1 MKKTARN
8 KSKEASHQQAN
19 DHHQKEQDTTQL
31 LLIRHGLTDWVGHRL
46 PGWTPGV
53 HLSEEGHRQAKAL
66 AQRLASLPIEAIY
79 ASPLERTVETAE
91 AIAAL
96 HGLSVQLRENLGEV
110 RIGEWTGRTIESL
123 VKEEKEEWLTIQFY
137 PSGASF
143 PGGETMHEMQ
153 SRVVAELDAIR
164 KAHPGATVA
173 VVSHADVIKAAV
185 AHYIGLH
192 LDLFQ
197 RLVVYPA
204 SLTAFRFNQFGPRLV
219 LFNDIGTLDVLHRES
234 QQAESPGQE

>member
-1 MKKTARN
+1 MN
-8 KSKEASHQQAN
+8 SKPKASQQQAN

-46 PGWTPGV
+46 PGWTPGI
-53 HLSEEGHRQAKAL
+53 HLSEEGRRQAKAL

-79 ASPLERTVETAE
+79 ASPLERTMETAE
-91 AIAAL
+91 AIAAP
-96 HGLSVQLRENLGEV
+96 HGLSVQIRENLGELQ
-110 RIGEWTGRTIESL
+110 IGEWTGQAIEDL
-123 VKEEKEEWLTIQFY
+123 AKKEEWLTIQFY
-137 PSGASF
+137 PSGVSI

-153 SRVVAELDAIR
+153 ARVVAELDAIR
-164 KAHPGATVA
+164 KAHPEATVA

-204 SLTAFRFNQFGPRLV
+204 SLTAFRFNKFGPRLV
-219 LFNDIGTLDVLHRES
+219 LFNDSGTVDVLRREN
-234 QQAESPGQE
+234 QQCRRPRQK

>member
-1 MKKTARN
+1 MKKIARN
-8 KSKEASHQQAN
+8 RSKEANHQQAN
-19 DHHQKEQDTTQL
+19 EHHRKAQDTAQL

-46 PGWTPGV
+46 PGWTPGI
-53 HLSEEGHRQAKAL
+53 HLSEQGRQQAETL

-91 AIAAL
+91 AIAAPQ
-96 HGLSVQLRENLGEV
+96 GLSVQLRENLGEL
-110 RIGEWTGRTIESL
+110 RIGEWTGQAIEDL
-123 VKEEKEEWLTIQFY
+123 AKKEEWLAIQFY
-137 PSGASF
+137 PSGANI

-153 SRVVAELDAIR
+153 ARVVAELDAIR

-197 RLVVYPA
+197 RLSVYPA
-204 SLTAFRFNQFGPRLV
+204 SLTAFRFNKFGPRLV
-219 LFNDIGTLDVLHRES
+219 LFNDSGTIDVLRTEK
-234 QQAESPGQE
+234 QQGESPKQE

>member
-1 MKKTARN
+1 MKKMARN
-8 KSKEASHQQAN
+8 RNKEANHQQAN
-19 DHHQKEQDTTQL
+19 QHHKKEQDTTQL

-53 HLSEEGHRQAKAL
+53 HLSEEGRQQAEAL
-66 AQRLASLPIEAIY
+66 AQRLALLPIEAIY

-91 AIAAL
+91 AIAAP
-96 HGLSVQLRENLGEV
+96 HGLSMQIRENLGEL
-110 RIGEWTGRTIESL
+110 RIGEWTGQAIEDL
-123 VKEEKEEWLTIQFY
+123 AKKEEWLAIQFY
-137 PSGASF
+137 PSGANI

-153 SRVVAELDAIR
+153 VRVVAELDAIR

-204 SLTAFRFNQFGPRLV
+204 SLTAFQFSKFGPRLV
-219 LFNDIGTLDVLHRES
+219 LFNDSGTIDVLRREN
-234 QQAESPGQE
+234 QQGGGPRQE

>member
-1 MKKTARN
+1 MSS
-8 KSKEASHQQAN
+8 KSRTSYQQATN
-19 DHHQKEQDTTQL
+19 DHHKKEQDTTQL

-46 PGWTPGV
+46 PGWTPGI
-53 HLSEEGHRQAKAL
+53 HLSEEGRRQAEAL

-91 AIAAL
+91 AIAIP
-96 HGLSVQLRENLGEV
+96 HGLSVQLRENLGEL
-110 RIGEWTGRTIESL
+110 RIGEWTGQDI
-123 VKEEKEEWLTIQFY
+123 KELANKEVWLAIQFY
-137 PSGASF
+137 PSGTDI
-143 PGGETMHEMQ
+143 PGGETIHEMQ
-153 SRVVAELDAIR
+153 TRAVAELDAIR

-204 SLTAFRFNQFGPRLV
+204 SLTAFQFNKLGPRLV
-219 LFNDIGTLDVLHRES
+219 LFNDSGTTDVLRREK
-234 QQAESPGQE
+234 QQGEKPKQE

>member
-1 MKKTARN
+1 MSPKPKTP
-8 KSKEASHQQAN
+8 HQQINA
-19 DHHQKEQDTTQL
+19 HHKTEQDTTQL

-46 PGWTPGV
+46 PGWTPGI
-53 HLSEEGHRQAKAL
+53 HLSEEGRQQAEAL

-91 AIAAL
+91 VIATP

-110 RIGEWTGRTIESL
+110 RIGEWTGQAIEDL
-123 VKEEKEEWLTIQFY
+123 AKKEEWLAIQFY
-137 PSGASF
+137 PSGANI

-153 SRVVAELDAIR
+153 ARVVAELDAIR

-185 AHYIGLH
+185 AHYMGLH

-204 SLTAFRFNQFGPRLV
+204 SLTAFQFSKFGPRLV
-219 LFNDIGTLDVLHRES
+219 LFNDSGTIDVLRREN
-234 QQAESPGQE
+234 QQCRSPRQE

>member
-1 MKKTARN
+1 MSSESKT
-8 KSKEASHQQAN
+8 SHQQAN
-19 DHHQKEQDTTQL
+19 DHHKTEQDTTQL
-31 LLIRHGLTDWVGHRL
+31 LLVRHGLTDWVGQRL

-53 HLSEEGHRQAKAL
+53 HLSEEGRQQAEAL

-91 AIAAL
+91 AVAAP
-96 HGLSVQLRENLGEV
+96 HGLSVQLRENLGEL
-110 RIGEWTGRTIESL
+110 RIGEWTGQTIEDL
-123 VKEEKEEWLTIQFY
+123 AKTEEWLAIQIY
-137 PSGASF
+137 PSGVDI

-153 SRVVAELDAIR
+153 TRVVAELDAIR

-173 VVSHADVIKAAV
+173 VVSHADVIKAAA

-204 SLTAFRFNQFGPRLV
+204 SLTAFQFSKLGPRLV
-219 LFNDIGTLDVLHRES
+219 LFNDSGTIDVLRKEKEQGGNS
-234 QQAESPGQE
+234 RQK

>member
-1 MKKTARN
+1 MKN
-8 KSKEASHQQAN
+8 E
-19 DHHQKEQDTTQL
+19 HHKKEQDTTQL
-31 LLIRHGLTDWVGHRL
+31 LLIRHGLTDWVGNRL
-46 PGWTPGV
+46 PGWTPGI
-53 HLSEEGHRQAKAL
+53 HLSEEGRQQAEAL
-66 AQRLASLPIEAIY
+66 AQRLASLPIKAVY

-91 AIAAL
+91 AIAAP
-96 HGLSVQLRENLGEV
+96 HGLGVQIRENLGEI
-110 RIGEWTGRTIESL
+110 RIGEWTGQSIEDL
-123 VKEEKEEWLTIQFY
+123 AKKEEWLAIQFY
-137 PSGASF
+137 PSGVSI

-153 SRVVAELDAIR
+153 TRAVVELDVIR

-204 SLTAFRFNQFGPRLV
+204 SLTAFRFNKLGPRLV
-219 LFNDIGTLDVLHRES
+219 LFNDSGTIDVLRTGKER
-234 QQAESPGQE
+234 

>member
-1 MKKTARN
+1 MSSKPKT
-8 KSKEASHQQAN
+8 SQQRAN
-19 DHHQKEQDTTQL
+19 DHHETEQDTTQL

-53 HLSEEGHRQAKAL
+53 HLSEEGRQQAEAL

-91 AIAAL
+91 AIAAP
-96 HGLSVQLRENLGEV
+96 HGLSVQIRENLGEL
-110 RIGEWTGRTIESL
+110 RIGEWTGQDIEDL
-123 VKEEKEEWLTIQFY
+123 AKKEEWLAIQFY
-137 PSGASF
+137 PSGTDI

-153 SRVVAELDAIR
+153 TRVVAELDAIR

-185 AHYIGLH
+185 AHYVGLH

-204 SLTAFRFNQFGPRLV
+204 SLTAFRFNKFGPRLV
-219 LFNDIGTLDVLHRES
+219 LFNDSGTIDVLRREK
-234 QQAESPGQE
+234 QQGNSRPK

>member
-1 MKKTARN
+1 MNLEPKT
-8 KSKEASHQQAN
+8 SHQQAN
-19 DHHQKEQDTTQL
+19 DHHKTKRDTTQL

-46 PGWTPGV
+46 PGWTPGI
-53 HLSEEGHRQAKAL
+53 HLSEKGRQQAEAL
-66 AQRLASLPIEAIY
+66 AQRLVSLTIEAIY

-91 AIAAL
+91 AIAAP
-96 HGLSVQLRENLGEV
+96 HGLSVQLREELGEL
-110 RIGEWTGRTIESL
+110 RIGEWTGQAIEDL
-123 VKEEKEEWLTIQFY
+123 AKKEEWLAIQFY
-137 PSGASF
+137 PSGANI

-153 SRVVAELDAIR
+153 ARVVAELDAIR

-204 SLTAFRFNQFGPRLV
+204 SLTAFRFSKFGPRLV
-219 LFNDIGTLDVLHRES
+219 LFNDSGTIDVLRREN
-234 QQAESPGQE
+234 QQGSPRQE

>member
-1 MKKTARN
+1 MNLKPKTY
-8 KSKEASHQQAN
+8 HQQAN
-19 DHHQKEQDTTQL
+19 DHHKKEQDTTQL

-46 PGWTPGV
+46 PGWTPGI
-53 HLSEEGHRQAKAL
+53 HLSEEGRQQAKAL
-66 AQRLASLPIEAIY
+66 AQRLASMLIEAIY

-91 AIAAL
+91 AIAAP
-96 HGLSVQLRENLGEV
+96 HGLDVQIKENLGEL
-110 RIGEWTGRTIESL
+110 RIGEWTGQAIEDL
-123 VKEEKEEWLTIQFY
+123 AKKEDWLAIQFY
-137 PSGASF
+137 PSGANI

-153 SRVVAELDAIR
+153 TRVVAELDAIR

-197 RLVVYPA
+197 RLVVYPT
-204 SLTAFRFNQFGPRLV
+204 SLTAFRFSKFGPRLV
-219 LFNDIGTLDVLHRES
+219 LFNDSGTIDVLRREK
-234 QQAESPGQE
+234 QRRSPR

>member
-1 MKKTARN
+1 MNRRRTKG
-8 KSKEASHQQAN
+8 HQA
-19 DHHQKEQDTTQL
+19 EQEVTQL

-46 PGWTPGV
+46 PGWTPGI
-53 HLSEEGHRQAKAL
+53 HLSAEGRQQVEAL

-91 AIAAL
+91 AIAAP
-96 HGLSVQLRENLGEV
+96 HGLQVQLRENLGEV
-110 RIGEWTGRTIESL
+110 RIGEWTGRTIEDL
-123 VKEEKEEWLTIQFY
+123 TQTEEWLAIRFY
-137 PSGASF
+137 PSGVSI
-143 PGGETMHEMQ
+143 PGGETMYEMQ
-153 SRVVAELDAIR
+153 ALVVAELEAIR
-164 KAHPGATVA
+164 KAHSGATVA

-204 SLTAFRFNQFGPRLV
+204 SVTAFQFNKFGPRLV
-219 LFNDIGTLDVLHRES
+219 LFNDSGSLDGLHLK
-234 QQAESPGQE
+234 QQE

>member
-1 MKKTARN
+1 MHPNKK
-8 KSKEASHQQAN
+8 KPPHQQAD

-46 PGWTPGV
+46 PGWTPGI
-53 HLSEEGHRQAKAL
+53 HLSEEGRRQAEAL
-66 AQRLASLPIEAIY
+66 AQRLVSLPIEAIY

-91 AIAAL
+91 AIAAPR
-96 HGLSVQLRENLGEV
+96 GLSVQLRENLGEL
-110 RIGEWTGRTIESL
+110 RIGEWTGQAIEDL
-123 VKEEKEEWLTIQFY
+123 AKTEEWLAIQFY
-137 PSGASF
+137 PSGTDI

-153 SRVVAELDAIR
+153 TRVVAELDAIR
-164 KAHPGATVA
+164 KVHPGATVA

-197 RLVVYPA
+197 RLIVYPA
-204 SLTAFRFNQFGPRLV
+204 SLTAFRFNKFGPRLV
-219 LFNDIGTLDVLHRES
+219 LFNDSGTIDVLRREN
-234 QQAESPGQE
+234 QQSKSPRQK

>member
-1 MKKTARN
+1 MSSEPKA
-8 KSKEASHQQAN
+8 SKQQAN
-19 DHHQKEQDTTQL
+19 DHHKKEQDTTQL

-46 PGWTPGV
+46 PGWTPGI
-53 HLSEEGHRQAKAL
+53 HLSEEGRQQAEAL

-91 AIAAL
+91 AIAAP
-96 HGLSVQLRENLGEV
+96 HGLSVQLRENLGEL
-110 RIGEWTGRTIESL
+110 RIGEWTGETIEDL
-123 VKEEKEEWLTIQFY
+123 AKKEEWLAIQFY
-137 PSGASF
+137 PSGTNI

-153 SRVVAELDAIR
+153 TRVVAELDAIR

-185 AHYIGLH
+185 AHYTGLH

-197 RLVVYPA
+197 RLVAYPA
-204 SLTAFRFNQFGPRLV
+204 SLTAFQFSKFGPRLV
-219 LFNDIGTLDVLHRES
+219 LFNDSGTIDVLRREN
-234 QQAESPGQE
+234 QQSKSPMQK

>member
-1 MKKTARN
+1 MSSKPKT
-8 KSKEASHQQAN
+8 SQQQAN
-19 DHHQKEQDTTQL
+19 EHHKKEQDTTQL

-46 PGWTPGV
+46 PGWTPGI
-53 HLSEEGHRQAKAL
+53 HLGEEGRQQAEAL

-91 AIAAL
+91 AIAAP

-110 RIGEWTGRTIESL
+110 RIGEWTGQDIKDL
-123 VKEEKEEWLTIQFY
+123 AKKEEWLAIQFY
-137 PSGASF
+137 PSGATI

-153 SRVVAELDAIR
+153 ARVVAELDAIR

-204 SLTAFRFNQFGPRLV
+204 SLTAFRFNKFGPRLV
-219 LFNDIGTLDVLHRES
+219 LFNDSGTIDVLRREN
-234 QQAESPGQE
+234 QQSESPRQE

>member
-1 MKKTARN
+1 MHPNKK
-8 KSKEASHQQAN
+8 KPPHQQAD

-46 PGWTPGV
+46 PGWTPGI
-53 HLSEEGHRQAKAL
+53 HLSEEGRQQAEAL

-79 ASPLERTVETAE
+79 TSPLERTVETAE
-91 AIAAL
+91 AIAAP
-96 HGLSVQLRENLGEV
+96 HGLSVQLRENLGEL
-110 RIGEWTGRTIESL
+110 RIGEWTGQSIEDL
-123 VKEEKEEWLTIQFY
+123 AKKEEWLVIQFY
-137 PSGASF
+137 PSGANI

-153 SRVVAELDAIR
+153 TRVVAELDAIR

-197 RLVVYPA
+197 RLVVYPT
-204 SLTAFRFNQFGPRLV
+204 SLTALQFNKLGPRLV
-219 LFNDIGTLDVLHRES
+219 LFNDSGTIDVLRREN
-234 QQAESPGQE
+234 QQGESPQQE

>member
-1 MKKTARN
+1 MNLKPKTY
-8 KSKEASHQQAN
+8 HQQAN
-19 DHHQKEQDTTQL
+19 DHHKKEQDTTQL

-46 PGWTPGV
+46 PGWTPGI
-53 HLSEEGHRQAKAL
+53 HLSEEGRQQAKAL
-66 AQRLASLPIEAIY
+66 AQRLASMLIEAIY

-91 AIAAL
+91 AIAAP
-96 HGLSVQLRENLGEV
+96 HGLDVQIKENLGEL
-110 RIGEWTGRTIESL
+110 RIGEWTGQAIEDL
-123 VKEEKEEWLTIQFY
+123 AKKEDWLAIQFY
-137 PSGASF
+137 PSGANI

-153 SRVVAELDAIR
+153 TRVVAELDAIR

-197 RLVVYPA
+197 RLVVYPT
-204 SLTAFRFNQFGPRLV
+204 SLTAFRFSKFGPRLV
-219 LFNDIGTLDVLHRES
+219 LFNDSGTIDVLRRGN
-234 QQAESPGQE
+234 QRRSPR

>member
-1 MKKTARN
+1 MHPNKK
-8 KSKEASHQQAN
+8 KPPHQQAN
-19 DHHQKEQDTTQL
+19 VHHKAEQDTTQL

-46 PGWTPGV
+46 PGWTPGI
-53 HLSEEGHRQAKAL
+53 HLSDQGRQQAEAL

-96 HGLSVQLRENLGEV
+96 HRLNVQIRENLGEL
-110 RIGEWTGRTIESL
+110 RIGEWTGQSIEDL
-123 VKEEKEEWLTIQFY
+123 AKREEWLAIQFY
-137 PSGASF
+137 PSGVSI

-153 SRVVAELDAIR
+153 TRAVAELDLIR

-204 SLTAFRFNQFGPRLV
+204 SLTAFRFNKLGPRLL
-219 LFNDIGTLDVLHRES
+219 LFNDSGTIDVLRREN
-234 QQAESPGQE
+234 QHGSPKQE

>member
-1 MKKTARN
+1 MNLKPKTY
-8 KSKEASHQQAN
+8 HQQAN
-19 DHHQKEQDTTQL
+19 DHHKKEQDTTQL

-46 PGWTPGV
+46 PGWTPGI
-53 HLSEEGHRQAKAL
+53 HLSEEGRQQAKAL
-66 AQRLASLPIEAIY
+66 AQRLASMLIEAIY

-91 AIAAL
+91 AIAAP
-96 HGLSVQLRENLGEV
+96 HGLDVQIKENLGEL
-110 RIGEWTGRTIESL
+110 RIGEWTGQAIEDL
-123 VKEEKEEWLTIQFY
+123 AKKEDWLAIQFY
-137 PSGASF
+137 PSGANI

-153 SRVVAELDAIR
+153 TRVVAELDAIR

-197 RLVVYPA
+197 RLVVYPT
-204 SLTAFRFNQFGPRLV
+204 SLTAFRFSKFGPRLV
-219 LFNDIGTLDVLHRES
+219 LFNDSGTIDVLRREK
-234 QQAESPGQE
+234 QQGSSRQK

>member
-1 MKKTARN
+1 MSPETKTL
-8 KSKEASHQQAN
+8 HQQTKDRHKA
-19 DHHQKEQDTTQL
+19 EQDITQL

-46 PGWTPGV
+46 PGWTPGI
-53 HLSEEGHRQAKAL
+53 HLSEEGRRQAKAL

-91 AIAAL
+91 AIAAP

-110 RIGEWTGRTIESL
+110 RIGEWTGQTIEDL
-123 VKEEKEEWLTIQFY
+123 AKKEEWLAIQFY
-137 PSGASF
+137 PSGANI

-153 SRVVAELDAIR
+153 ARVVAELDAIR

-185 AHYIGLH
+185 AHYVGLH

-204 SLTAFRFNQFGPRLV
+204 SLTALRFSKFGPRLV
-219 LFNDIGTLDVLHRES
+219 LFNDSGTLDVLRREK
-234 QQAESPGQE
+234 

>member
-1 MKKTARN
+1 
-8 KSKEASHQQAN
+8 
-19 DHHQKEQDTTQL
+19 
-31 LLIRHGLTDWVGHRL
+31 VGHRL
-46 PGWTPGV
+46 PGWTPGI
-53 HLSEEGHRQAKAL
+53 HLSEEGRQQAKAL

-79 ASPLERTVETAE
+79 TSPLERTVETAE
-91 AIAAL
+91 VIAAP
-96 HGLSVQLRENLGEV
+96 HGLSVQLGENLGEV
-110 RIGEWTGRTIESL
+110 RIGEWTGRDIEDL
-123 VKEEKEEWLTIQFY
+123 AKTEEWLTIRFY
-137 PSGASF
+137 PSGVDI

-197 RLVVYPA
+197 RLVIYPA
-204 SLTAFRFNQFGPRLV
+204 SLTALRFNKFGPRLV
-219 LFNDIGTLDVLHRES
+219 LFNDSGTIDFLRRGK
-234 QQAESPGQE
+234 Q

>member
-1 MKKTARN
+1 MHPNKK
-8 KSKEASHQQAN
+8 KPPHQQAN

-46 PGWTPGV
+46 PGWTPGI
-53 HLSEEGHRQAKAL
+53 HLSEEGRQQAEAL

-91 AIAAL
+91 AIAAP
-96 HGLSVQLRENLGEV
+96 HGLSVQLRENLGEL
-110 RIGEWTGRTIESL
+110 RIGEWTGQAIEDL
-123 VKEEKEEWLTIQFY
+123 AKTEEWLAIQFY
-137 PSGASF
+137 PSGANI

-153 SRVVAELDAIR
+153 ARVVAELDAIR

-173 VVSHADVIKAAV
+173 VVSHADVVKAAV
-185 AHYIGLH
+185 AHYMGLH

-197 RLVVYPA
+197 RLVVYPT
-204 SLTAFRFNQFGPRLV
+204 SLTAFQFSKFGPRLV
-219 LFNDIGTLDVLHRES
+219 LFNDSGTIDVLRREN
-234 QQAESPGQE
+234 QQGRIPKQE

>member
-1 MKKTARN
+1 MKP
-8 KSKEASHQQAN
+8 QQAN
-19 DHHQKEQDTTQL
+19 ANKTEETTQL

-46 PGWTPGV
+46 PGWTPGI
-53 HLSEEGHRQAKAL
+53 HLSEEGRQQVEAL

-91 AIAAL
+91 AIAAP
-96 HGLSVQLRENLGEV
+96 HGLPVQLRENLGEV
-110 RIGEWTGRTIESL
+110 RIGEWTGRT
-123 VKEEKEEWLTIQFY
+123 VEELARTEEWLTIRFY
-137 PSGASF
+137 PSGLAI
-143 PGGETMHEMQ
+143 PGGETMYEMQ
-153 SRVVAELDAIR
+153 TRVVAELDAIR

-185 AHYIGLH
+185 AHYLGLH

-204 SLTAFRFNQFGPRLV
+204 SLTALQFNKFGPRLV
-219 LFNDIGTLDVLHRES
+219 LFNDSGTIDVLRREK
-234 QQAESPGQE
+234 QQE

>member
-1 MKKTARN
+1 MSS
-8 KSKEASHQQAN
+8 KSRTSYQQATN
-19 DHHQKEQDTTQL
+19 DHHKKEQETTQL

-46 PGWTPGV
+46 PGWTPGI
-53 HLSEEGHRQAKAL
+53 HLSEEGRRQAEAL

-91 AIAAL
+91 AIAVP
-96 HGLSVQLRENLGEV
+96 HSLSVQLRENLGEL
-110 RIGEWTGRTIESL
+110 RIGEWTGQDI
-123 VKEEKEEWLTIQFY
+123 KELANKEVWLAIQFY
-137 PSGASF
+137 PSGTDI
-143 PGGETMHEMQ
+143 PGGETIHEMQ
-153 SRVVAELDAIR
+153 TRAVAELDAIR

-204 SLTAFRFNQFGPRLV
+204 SLTAFQFNKLGPRLV
-219 LFNDIGTLDVLHRES
+219 LFNDSGTPDVLRREK
-234 QQAESPGQE
+234 QQGEKPKQE

>member
-1 MKKTARN
+1 MKNIVRN
-8 KSKEASHQQAN
+8 RSKKANHQQAN
-19 DHHQKEQDTTQL
+19 DHHQKGQDTTQL

-46 PGWTPGV
+46 PGWTPGI
-53 HLSEEGHRQAKAL
+53 HLSEEGRQQAEAL
-66 AQRLASLPIEAIY
+66 AQRLASLPIDAIY
-79 ASPLERTVETAE
+79 ASPLERTAETAE
-91 AIAAL
+91 AIAAS

-110 RIGEWTGRTIESL
+110 RIGEWTGQAIEDL
-123 VKEEKEEWLTIQFY
+123 AKKEEWLTIQFY
-137 PSGASF
+137 PSGANF

-153 SRVVAELDAIR
+153 ARVVAELDVIR

-173 VVSHADVIKAAV
+173 VVSHADVIKAAI

-204 SLTAFRFNQFGPRLV
+204 SLTAFRFNKFGPRLV
-219 LFNDIGTLDVLHRES
+219 LFNDSGTIDVLRRQK
-234 QQAESPGQE
+234 QQDSSRPT

>member
-1 MKKTARN
+1 MN
-8 KSKEASHQQAN
+8 SKSKTSQQQAN
-19 DHHQKEQDTTQL
+19 DHHKTEQDTTQL

-46 PGWTPGV
+46 PGWTPGI
-53 HLSEEGHRQAKAL
+53 HLSEEGRRQAETL
-66 AQRLASLPIEAIY
+66 GQRLASLSIEAIY

-91 AIAAL
+91 AIAAPQ
-96 HGLSVQLRENLGEV
+96 GLSVQLRENLGEL
-110 RIGEWTGRTIESL
+110 RIGEWTGQAIEDL
-123 VKEEKEEWLTIQFY
+123 AKTEEWLAIQFY
-137 PSGASF
+137 PSGANI

-153 SRVVAELDAIR
+153 TRVVVELDAIR

-185 AHYIGLH
+185 AHYMGLH

-204 SLTAFRFNQFGPRLV
+204 SLTAFQFSKFGPRLV
-219 LFNDIGTLDVLHRES
+219 LFNDSGTIDVLRREN
-234 QQAESPGQE
+234 QCQSPRQE